1 MKLHENQLRLIWHLC
16 RFSLLDYESCLYLL
30 DTEETGDRVAL
41 SYAFRPLTKNKYL
54 SNQKSGAVS
63 VLKKGRALFP
73 EEETLVSAGGG
84 ETMQRRVMQIS
95 RMALRMEEADI
106 PCCGALQTWD
116 TPYFIPSTCWRR
128 IAPGLLS
135 TTRFVG
141 MLIWTDIRLAVYD
154 IGDGAMECRPGRK
167 AHCSTHDTAPM
178 KRKRPGCSCSVGR
191 GEKLRSQRTSSGRP
205 CGIGSSC
212 STPIP

>member
-16 RFSLLDYESCLYLL
+16 RFSLLDYESCLHLL

-54 SNQKSGAVS
+54 SRQKSGAVS
-63 VLKKGRALFP
+63 VLKKGKALFP

-84 ETMQRRVMQIS
+84 ETMQQRVTQIS
-95 RMALRMEEADI
+95 RIALRMEEAEI

-116 TPYFIPSTCWRR
+116 MPYFIPSTCWRR

-141 MLIWTDIRLAVYD
+141 MLIWEDVCLAVYD
-154 IGDGAMECRPGRK
+154 LSLI
-167 AHCSTHDTAPM
+167 H
-178 KRKRPGCSCSVGR
+178 
-191 GEKLRSQRTSSGRP
+191 
-205 CGIGSSC
+205 I
-212 STPIP
+212 